1 MAMEIEMISAA
12 ADLLGVLGHQL
23 KMF

>member
-23 KMF
+23 RMF